1 MGKEE
6 KWSTVCDAPK
16 AKMRT
21 GDSQLNMWMS
31 IGEWQEGERMR
42 EGGARKRVCPEPVHL
57 QNTTKLEYQKQ

>member
-6 KWSTVCDAPK
+6 RWSIVCDALK

-31 IGEWQEGERMR
+31 IGEQQERERMR
-42 EGGARKRVCPEPVHL
+42 EGGARKGVCPEPGHL
-57 QNTTKLEYQKQ
+57 

>member
-31 IGEWQEGERMR
+31 IGERQERERMR
-42 EGGARKRVCPEPVHL
+42 EGGARKRGCPERVHL
-57 QNTTKLEYQKQ
+57 